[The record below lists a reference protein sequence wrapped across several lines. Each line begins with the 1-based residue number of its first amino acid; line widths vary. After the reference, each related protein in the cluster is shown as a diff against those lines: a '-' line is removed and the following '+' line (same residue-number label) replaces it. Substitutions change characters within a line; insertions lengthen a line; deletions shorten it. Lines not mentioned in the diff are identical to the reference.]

1 MDEVVKVVSE
11 MYPSIVGKYLHSVS
25 HVSQYL
31 MPWISR
37 NFYNQLCDQHQPEV
51 SKYFLDTLDTA
62 LIHPPWSPMVTLVT
76 QWRIIQSMKT
86 RTLQLARQENRKFIF
101 TTNSSWSCEV
111 HHLILSAINP
121 RETREC
127 AVPRIIAIISY
138 ILWMSG
144 GCGGGGSWLVAANS
158 QFSPNMGV
166 LKQEC
171 SDGSWVSKFI
181 FLHLSDLFL

>member
-51 SKYFLDTLDTA
+51 SKYFLDTLDIA

-111 HHLILSAINP
+111 HHLILSAINLARHVSAQCRVSLP
-121 RETREC
+121 SSVLFSEC
-127 AVPRIIAIISY
+127 PE
-138 ILWMSG
+138 
-144 GCGGGGSWLVAANS
+144 AAEEEDPGLLPLTLNS
-158 QFSPNMGV
+158 LPTWAS
-166 LKQEC
+166 
-171 SDGSWVSKFI
+171 
-181 FLHLSDLFL
+181 